1 MTSFVIVRHGNTFEA
16 GEPPRRVGARTDL
29 PLTATGLEQAK
40 ALRRHFD
47 ANGIHFDRV
56 LSSALQRT
64 RMSAEAI
71 AGDTGVPIESASFLT
86 EIDHGPDENQT
97 EDEVIERLGQEALT
111 LWDRDLIAP
120 QGWEVGAEWR
130 LAAWRQFAEDAVRE
144 MPNGTI
150 LLVTSNG
157 AARFALSALGL
168 RTGENDATVKL
179 RTGSYGLIRSV
190 ADGFHLAGWDI
201 RPDETAGDASLM

>member
-1 MTSFVIVRHGNTFEA
+1 MTPA
-16 GEPPRRVGARTDL
+16 
-29 PLTATGLEQAK
+29 
-40 ALRRHFD
+40 
-47 ANGIHFDRV
+47 
-56 LSSALQRT
+56 SSNA
-64 RMSAEAI
+64 
-71 AGDTGVPIESASFLT
+71 

-111 LWDRDLIAP
+111 LWDRDLISP

-130 LAAWRQFAEDAVRE
+130 LAAWRQFAEDAVRDT
-144 MPNGTI
+144 PNGTI

-157 AARFALSALGL
+157 AARFALAALGL